1 MRRRERRALED
12 ALREHYRTAAGA
24 TAGAVVPRA
33 LVEAVAAEL
42 ARPARPHA
50 LEVVAE
56 QARHVGAGTW
66 ALHAALVLLAMAC
79 ALSGVGV
86 GTAAAVLGAAL
97 ALTSVA
103 GVTRSRSCGMA
114 ELEAACPVNAQAAA
128 CARGLALCGAD
139 ALVIAAFAVLA
150 GPAGGTPWAVL
161 AQGLAPYLAALGAGL
176 LAARRAASP
185 DATVAAVV
193 AAAGVCAF
201 CVAARTLWPTAFGPT
216 AALAWWVAAA
226 LALAFAAAEARAWL
240 RAAASGFAD
249 APAPAG
255 AL

>member
-12 ALREHYRTAAGA
+12 ALREHYRADGDE
-24 TAGAVVPRA
+24 VVPRA
-33 LVEAVAAEL
+33 LVEAIATEL
-42 ARPARPHA
+42 ARPARPCA
-50 LEVVAE
+50 GEVVAE
-56 QARHVGAGTW
+56 QARRIGTGTW
-66 ALHAALVLLAMAC
+66 ALHGALVLLAAAC

-97 ALTSVA
+97 ALASLA

-128 CARGLALCGAD
+128 CARGLVLCCAD
-139 ALVIAAFAVLA
+139 ALVIALFAVLA
-150 GPAGGTPWAVL
+150 GPAGGASWAVL

-185 DATVAAVV
+185 DATVAAVA
-193 AAAGVCAF
+193 AAAGVCAA
-201 CVAARTLWPTAFGPT
+201 CVLARTVCPAAFGPA
-216 AALAWWVAAA
+216 AALAWWAAA
-226 LALAFAAAEARAWL
+226 AAALAFAAAQARAWL

>member
-1 MRRRERRALED
+1 MRMRERRALED
-12 ALREHYRTAAGA
+12 ALRGHYRAGVPDA
-24 TAGAVVPRA
+24 DAPRA

-42 ARPARPHA
+42 ARPSRPRA
-50 LEVVAE
+50 GEVVAE
-56 QARHVGAGTW
+56 QARRIGAGTW
-66 ALHAALVLLAMAC
+66 ALHAALVLLAVAC

-97 ALTSVA
+97 ALASLA

-128 CARGLALCGAD
+128 CARGLVLCCAD
-139 ALVIAAFAVLA
+139 ALVITLFAALA
-150 GPAGGTPWAVL
+150 GPAGGAPWAVL

-176 LAARRAASP
+176 LAARRVASP
-185 DATVAAVV
+185 DATVAAVA
-193 AAAGVCAF
+193 AAAGVCAA
-201 CVAARTLWPTAFGPT
+201 CVLARTVCPAAFGP
-216 AALAWWVAAA
+216 AAVLAWWAAVAAA
-226 LALAFAAAEARAWL
+226 LAFAVAEARAWL

-249 APAPAG
+249 APAPAA